1 MKAKV
6 NWIRVAYVFGVVALI
21 VGIFDPLEGSV
32 VISLG
37 SILLAF
43 STYMRD
49 DPHRKVFLVSSTMI
63 ISGVTFLF
71 YFSSLGG
78 FGGNS
83 STSWWWGLLI
93 LPYPA
98 GWLLAIVTLIIR
110 LVKKPGYSSKL

>member
-1 MKAKV
+1 MKSGI
-6 NWIRVAYVFGVVALI
+6 NWIKIAYIFGVVALI
-21 VGIFDPLEGSV
+21 VGIIDPLEGSV

-43 STYMRD
+43 STYMKD
-49 DPHRKVFLVSSTMI
+49 DPHRRVFLVSSAMI
-63 ISGVTFLF
+63 IFGVTFLF
-71 YFSSLGG
+71 YLSSLGG
-78 FGGNS
+78 FGGKS

-110 LVKKPGYSSKL
+110 AVRKQ